1 MKYFYYSSIIFF
13 FLLLST
19 SSFGQYSPQEDLG
32 ELFTDVQEE
41 AVFPDS
47 KTFVDAI
54 PRQPVKE
61 ILKEYRQ
68 EQDQQDFQLKA
79 FVEEHFILPS
89 SPSLNERDTFPPIV
103 EHIEGLW
110 GRLIRVDTPT
120 AGSLIELPHPYIVP
134 GGRFNEMYY
143 WDSYFTMLGLQVSG
157 RDTLIRQMV
166 ENFAWLIDEYGFIPN
181 GTRSYYLSRSQPP
194 FFSLMVGLLAEVEDD
209 KVYVEFLPQLLQEYS
224 FWMEG
229 MERLGVNEQAFKRVV
244 LLPDRSILNRYW
256 DNKNAPRPEAYK
268 EDVATAALVERPS
281 SATYRNLR
289 AAAESGWDFSSR
301 WLENGLSLSTIQTT
315 EIIPVDLNS
324 LLYQLELNIAKAYAL
339 QEKDEKSKE
348 FVVKAVNRK
357 NAILEYCW
365 SPEFNFFMDYH
376 FISEKPTGVY
386 SLAGMYPLFFEI
398 AQEQQ
403 AQLTADMIEEFF
415 LSTGGLPSTLRLTG
429 QQWDAPNGWAPLQ
442 WISYVGLMNYGY
454 TDLAKAI
461 RKRWMQTVENEYHE
475 SGKLLEK
482 YNVIYP
488 EVAGGGGEYPTQDG
502 FGWTNGVYLRMLQE
516 KE

>member
-1 MKYFYYSSIIFF
+1 MKYFYYSSILFF
-13 FLLLST
+13 FLLLNLPA
-19 SSFGQYSPQEDLG
+19 FGQYSPEKDLE
-32 ELFTDVQEE
+32 ELFIDVQEGE
-41 AVFPDS
+41 VFSDS

-68 EQDQQDFQLKA
+68 EQDQQNFQLKA

-89 SPSLNERDTFPPIV
+89 SPVLKEKDSFPPLV
-103 EHIEGLW
+103 EHIENLW
-110 GRLIRVDTPT
+110 GRLVRVDTST
-120 AGSLIELPHPYIVP
+120 SGSLIALPHPYIVP

-157 RDTLIRQMV
+157 KDTLIRQMV

-181 GTRSYYLSRSQPP
+181 GTRSYYLTRSQPP
-194 FFSLMVGLLAEVEDD
+194 FFSLMVGLLAEVEDE
-209 KVYVEFLPQLLQEYS
+209 KVYREFLPHLLKEYN

-229 MERLGVNEQAFKRVV
+229 AEKLGIKEKAFKRVV
-244 LLPDRSILNRYW
+244 LLSDGSILNRYW
-256 DNKNAPRPEAYK
+256 DNSNAPRPEAYK
-268 EDVATAALVERPS
+268 EDVATASLVERQPS
-281 SATYRNLR
+281 VTFRHLR

-301 WLENGLSLSTIQTT
+301 WLANGLQLSSIQTT

-324 LLYQLELNIAKAYAL
+324 LLYQLELNIARAYAL

-348 FVVKAVNRK
+348 FVIKAVNRK
-357 NAILEYCW
+357 NAILDYCW
-365 SPEFNFFMDYH
+365 SPKFNFFMDFH
-376 FISEKPTGVY
+376 FISDEPTGIY

-398 AQEQQ
+398 AKENQAEQ
-403 AQLTADMIEEFF
+403 AAGVIEEYF
-415 LSTGGLPSTLRLTG
+415 LSPGGLPSTLRFTG

-442 WISYVGLMNYGY
+442 WISYVGLMNYGH
-454 TDLAKAI
+454 TSLAQAI
-461 RKRWMQTVENEYHE
+461 RQRWMQTVENEYQD

-482 YNVIYP
+482 YNVINP

-516 KE
+516 EE